1 MRREPCVMSRRS
13 LLALGLCVGVG
24 AGCAT
29 APKPTE
35 ASRRVAAN
43 PPAIVEGIV
52 RDEAGKPVAGIGVR
66 GIPSGKDVPWS
77 PVVETGCD
85 GRFRL
90 VLAAPAAY
98 SFVLLWRG
106 TGVITPDPRDPSRRD
121 RRRRARRDGRGRG
134 ARLSRR
140 RVAGRR
146 RARAGGDA
154 VLPRD
159 SRL

>member
-1 MRREPCVMSRRS
+1 MS
-13 LLALGLCVGVG
+13 A
-24 AGCAT
+24 ACAT

-90 VLAAPAAY
+90 ALAAPAAY

-106 TGVITPDPRDPSRRD
+106 TGVITPDPRDPSRQIVAVAPGAAAAGVELVFLAAAWRD
-121 RRRRARRDGRGRG
+121 ADVPVPEATPSCRETPVYN
-134 ARLSRR
+134 S
-140 RVAGRR
+140 
-146 RARAGGDA
+146 
-154 VLPRD
+154 PR
-159 SRL
+159 